1 MSSKHKKKKV
11 LFISEAAYLNTG
23 YAKYSKEIISRIF
36 NTKNYDIAEFSIYGS
51 PDDPRRASIPWKN
64 YCNLPSNNDE
74 QQGNLYNSNPAN
86 QFGAWRFERVCLD
99 FEPDIVLTIRDFWM
113 DSFIYHSPYRR
124 IFSWAWMPTVDAMPQ
139 NQEWIDMFADAEYI
153 LTYSDWAKL
162 ILEQQGGSTINTRG
176 VSSPSASPVFIP
188 LDRQKIRS
196 EFNLRDDINIVGT
209 VMRNQRRK
217 LFPALIESFSDYI
230 KTNNLNNTY
239 LYLHTSFPDAGWNL
253 AELFHENEIS
263 SRVIMTYVCENC
275 KHVEPSFFRD
285 IKKVCGSCKQYA
297 SSPANVGNGVSDEV
311 LAKIYNVF
319 DLYVQ
324 PANSEGFGLP
334 QVEAA
339 ACGTP
344 IACTNYSA
352 MEDVVKKL
360 GAYPISYSY
369 YKELETGCNRAVPS
383 RESMTGIFTHFFSL
397 SEEERLEKRKETRNL
412 FETNYS
418 WEESAKEWM
427 KVIDECEYADW
438 KQPPKI
444 IQPQKINIENPSNYA
459 FMEDVFNVFT
469 YYPPHK
475 RSHFYRTMLTDLQR
489 GVTKGSFDNFY
500 VSEFSPYSSNRPRP
514 ITRQEIIKLFESRLQ
529 NYNVCEDVRG
539 DRSKIVEKDTKW
551 LAS

>member
-1 MSSKHKKKKV
+1 MSNKHRKKRV

-36 NTKNYDIAEFSIYGS
+36 KTNKYEIAEFSIYGS
-51 PDDPRRASIPWKN
+51 ADDPRRSSIPWKN
-64 YCNLPSNNDE
+64 YCNLPSNDDPQANA
-74 QQGNLYNSNPAN
+74 YNSNPAN

-124 IFSWAWMPTVDAMPQ
+124 IFSWAWMPTVDASPQ
-139 NQEWIDMFADAEYI
+139 NQEWIDMFADSDYV
-153 LTYSDWAKL
+153 LTYSDWAKS
-162 ILEQQGGSTINTRG
+162 ILENQGGSRINTWG
-176 VSSPSASPVFIP
+176 VSSPSASPAFMP
-188 LDRQKIRS
+188 LDRKQVRR
-196 EFNLRDDINIVGT
+196 EFGLRDDINIIGT

-217 LFPALIESFSDYI
+217 LFPALIEAFSAYI
-230 KTNNLNNTY
+230 KANDLNNTY

-263 SRVIMTYVCENC
+263 SKVIMTYVCENC

-285 IKKVCGSCKQYA
+285 IKKVCGACRQY
-297 SSPANVGNGVSDEV
+297 SSTPANVGNGVSDEV

-324 PANSEGFGLP
+324 CANSEGFGLP

-352 MEDVVKKL
+352 MEDVVNKL
-360 GAYPISYSY
+360 GAYPISYAH
-369 YKELETGCNRAVPS
+369 YKELETGCDRAAPL
-383 RESMTGIFTHFFSL
+383 ESSMVGVFTNHFSL
-397 SEEERLEKRKETRNL
+397 SEDEKLAKRAETRKL

-418 WEESAKEWM
+418 WDQSAEEWM
-427 KVIDECEYADW
+427 SAIDDCEYADW
-438 KQPPKI
+438 KQPVRI
-444 IQPQKINIENPSNYA
+444 IQPQQINLETPSNYA
-459 FMEDVFNVFT
+459 FMEEVFNSLT
-469 YYPPHK
+469 YYDNHK

-489 GVTKGSFDNFY
+489 GITKSSFDNFY
-500 VSEFSPYSSNRPRP
+500 VSEFSPYSANRPRP
-514 ITRQEIIKLFESRLQ
+514 ITRQEIIKIFENRLQ
-529 NYNVCEDVRG
+529 NYNICEDVRG
-539 DRSKIVEKDTKW
+539 DRSKILEKDTKW